1 MPGHKGSRLYR
12 EFGYDSFLDGFLD
25 WDITEI
31 PGADDLFEAS
41 GIIDGVQKRYAALFD
56 VERSYLMVNGTSGAL
71 IASIL
76 TCVPEG
82 GKMIIGTNSHRAVLN
97 GLSLAGAQPVFVAP
111 EKLWDGDVE
120 GAIAPAA
127 EGCGG
132 AEGDGEEPV
141 GEEQAGT
148 MERPFRSVKEAID
161 ANPDAAA
168 VLVTSP
174 NYYGIVSDIEKIA
187 QLTHDAGMILIVDQA
202 HGAHLAFFEKYAG
215 GSTGDVVT
223 GDGAHVDGAP
233 GDNTHSRLVPAEKL
247 GADIVTCSVHKTLAS
262 MTQSAVL
269 HICSSA
275 PEGRI
280 DTEVIEE
287 KLKMIESSSP
297 SYILMTSLEI
307 NADLIEK
314 HGSELFRRWDRGLDL
329 FYERAAGI
337 PGLETLYGDID
348 DHIDRSKI
356 VIRMRRSADG
366 PDEPVGTDG
375 PKGPDEDWIAA
386 EDLEALLMEKGI
398 FCEKKNG
405 RALVCLSG
413 IGNTTEDYT
422 ALADALE
429 DIAIH

>member
-56 VERSYLMVNGTSGAL
+56 VEKTYLMVNGTSGAL

-120 GAIAPAA
+120 GATLPAA
-127 EGCGG
+127 DGCGG
-132 AEGDGEEPV
+132 AEGDGEEPT
-141 GEEQAGT
+141 GS
-148 MERPFRSVKEAID
+148 MDRPFRSVKEAID

-202 HGAHLAFFEKYAG
+202 HGAHLAFFEKYAD
-215 GSTGDVVT
+215 GSTGDGVP
-223 GDGAHVDGAP
+223 GDVAHVDGAP

-356 VIRMRRSADG
+356 VIRMRRGADV

>member
-56 VERSYLMVNGTSGAL
+56 VEKTYLMVNGTSGAL

-120 GAIAPAA
+120 GATLPAA
-127 EGCGG
+127 DGCGG
-132 AEGDGEEPV
+132 AEGDGAEPT
-141 GEEQAGT
+141 GS
-148 MERPFRSVKEAID
+148 MDRPFRSVKEAID

-215 GSTGDVVT
+215 GSTGYVVT

-356 VIRMRRSADG
+356 VIRMRRGADG

>member
-56 VERSYLMVNGTSGAL
+56 VEKTYLMVNGTSGAL

-76 TCVPEG
+76 SCVPEG

-120 GAIAPAA
+120 GAIAPAPD
-127 EGCGG
+127 GCGG
-132 AEGDGEEPV
+132 AEGDGEEPT
-141 GEEQAGT
+141 GS
-148 MERPFRSVKEAID
+148 MDRPFRSVKEAID

-233 GDNTHSRLVPAEKL
+233 GGNTHSRLVPAEKL

-329 FYERAAGI
+329 FYERAAQV

-356 VIRMRRSADG
+356 VIRMRRGADV

-413 IGNTTEDYT
+413 IGNTIEDYT

-429 DIAIH
+429 DIAMR